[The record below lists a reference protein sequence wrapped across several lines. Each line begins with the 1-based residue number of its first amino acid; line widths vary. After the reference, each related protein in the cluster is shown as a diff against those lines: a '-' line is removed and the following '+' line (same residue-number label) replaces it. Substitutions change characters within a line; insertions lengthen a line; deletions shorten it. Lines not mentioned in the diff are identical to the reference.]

1 MQRKTPVSV
10 YGRFWAAGQ
19 SGKKHD
25 ITRRQDSFS
34 DGFLVFELIGTA
46 CLEYCNAFAE
56 LLPALGVI
64 VSYALAL
71 IIAGIA
77 VLNLHG

>member
-1 MQRKTPVSV
+1 MDGSEPQGNPE
-10 YGRFWAAGQ
+10 
-19 SGKKHD
+19 KHD

-34 DGFLVFELIGTA
+34 DGFFVFELIGTA
-46 CLEYCNAFAE
+46 CLEYCNAFAK

-77 VLNLHG
+77 VLNWHG

>member
-1 MQRKTPVSV
+1 M
-10 YGRFWAAGQ
+10 
-19 SGKKHD
+19 
-25 ITRRQDSFS
+25 
-34 DGFLVFELIGTA
+34 FELIGTA

-77 VLNLHG
+77 VLNWHG

>member
-1 MQRKTPVSV
+1 M
-10 YGRFWAAGQ
+10 
-19 SGKKHD
+19 
-25 ITRRQDSFS
+25 
-34 DGFLVFELIGTA
+34 FELIGTA
-46 CLEYCNAFAE
+46 CLEYCNAFAM

-77 VLNLHG
+77 VLNWHG

>member
-1 MQRKTPVSV
+1 M
-10 YGRFWAAGQ
+10 
-19 SGKKHD
+19 
-25 ITRRQDSFS
+25 
-34 DGFLVFELIGTA
+34 FELIGTA
-46 CLEYCNAFAE
+46 CLEYCNACAK

-77 VLNLHG
+77 VLNWHG